1 MTQAIQI
8 RVDQKLKKEADLI
21 FEDLGLDTPTAIR
34 LFLKKVV
41 TSRSIP
47 FELKS
52 TRTTNGFIPEFE
64 DEVLK
69 AASEE
74 DQIGPFQS
82 AKEALGALHKQSK

>member
-41 TSRSIP
+41 VSRSIP

-52 TRTTNGFIPEFE
+52 MRTANDFTSEFE

-69 AASEE
+69 AASEK
-74 DQIGPFQS
+74 DQIGPFNS
-82 AKEALGALHKQSK
+82 AKEAITELHKQSN